1 MALNTNQ
8 ILKLLKMRALGFN
21 QSEIANVLQTSQQ
34 VIAKKL
40 KKLKQQAIEKGTD
53 EVFNSVLV
61 GGLTGGAVGA
71 GVYALIELI
80 NSLEQ

>member
-34 VIAKKL
+34 VIAYKL
-40 KKLKQQAIEKGTD
+40 KKLKKFLQ
-53 EVFNSVLV
+53 V
-61 GGLTGGAVGA
+61 
-71 GVYALIELI
+71 
-80 NSLEQ
+80 